1 MLFFRLEPC
10 PQNLTL
16 KSPIHAIHPDRIP
29 LAHAD
34 IQPCYSSSVTLISQL
49 FIHFSVVSDMLL
61 AEKSM

>member
-1 MLFFRLEPC
+1 MLFFLLEHC

-16 KSPIHAIHPDRIP
+16 KSPIHAIHPNRTS

-34 IQPCYSSSVTLISQL
+34 IQLCYSSSVTLISQL
-49 FIHFSVVSDMLL
+49 FIHFSVVSDMVL